1 MTLDVFLGVFAALGA
16 YMGFKVIATYLSYQ
30 WFGFDVFDD
39 SPEIHV
45 YIDTKSKSEEPEADE
60 S

>member
-16 YMGFKVIATYLSYQ
+16 YMGLKVIATYFSYKLL
-30 WFGFDVFDD
+30 GFDVFDE

-45 YIDTKSKSEEPEADE
+45 YIDTKSKSEEEPQEGA
-60 S
+60 

>member
-16 YMGFKVIATYLSYQ
+16 YLGFKLVVTYLSYQ
-30 WFGFDVFDD
+30 IFGVDLLDET
-39 SPEIHV
+39 PEIHV
-45 YIDTKSKSEEPEADE
+45 YIDTKSKSEETRADE